1 MTKIEFMTQFEAE
14 LRKRKV
20 ADAADIIDEYGQHF
34 EFKMADGYSEEE
46 IAARLG
52 DPAAL
57 AAQFGETGT
66 AAKKTAGKPLVV
78 VGLGFAEI
86 GAILFFVLLAAW
98 GVVMIA
104 ASLCSAALAVCLIGG
119 INIAGVIPQLP
130 YWCGAILGL
139 SFAPLCVLIAVGC
152 VYYWAFVRQLTRS
165 FGRFRH
171 NALASASGE
180 AVLPPLGIDPQFS
193 AKTKRRLRSVAL
205 VSLALFAACFVLGFV
220 VCAMSAGGLQFWHI
234 WGWFEGS
241 PTVATA

>member
-57 AAQFGETGT
+57 AVQFGAVG
-66 AAKKTAGKPLVV
+66 AKTSSKPLVI
-78 VGLGFAEI
+78 VGLGLAEL
-86 GAILFFVLLAAW
+86 GAILFFLLLAAW
-98 GVVMIA
+98 GVVMVA
-104 ASLCSAALAVCLIGG
+104 ASLSSAALAVCLVGG
-119 INIAGVIPQLP
+119 INAAGVIPQMP

-152 VYYWAFVRQLTRS
+152 VYYWAFVRQLVRL

-180 AVLPPLGIDPQFS
+180 AVLPSLGINPQFS
-193 AKTKRRLRSVAL
+193 AKTKRRLRTVAL

-220 VCAMSAGGLQFWHI
+220 ACAMSAGGLQFWHI
-234 WGWFEGS
+234 WGWFEAA